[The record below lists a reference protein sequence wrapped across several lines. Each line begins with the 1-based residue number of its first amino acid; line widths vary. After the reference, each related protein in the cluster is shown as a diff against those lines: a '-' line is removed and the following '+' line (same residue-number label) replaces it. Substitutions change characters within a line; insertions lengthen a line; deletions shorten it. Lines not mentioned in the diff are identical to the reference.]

1 MRRFFLIVIIIVII
15 AVGIWLGYLAWKS
28 FSGAETIIEEE
39 GWAVTENK
47 EIIKSD
53 NPLKQITN
61 TSIAN
66 FWVNASS
73 NQIFLINY
81 NGKIEKLENLKTKT
95 TASDNGLKN
104 ISQVMPS
111 PDGSK
116 VLINLTIFDGITNI
130 WTPLPAGTTA
140 AVWSPSANLGQVPT
154 IAYLT
159 NDGLYNLKDGKTSLI
174 FKLNNRDLQI
184 TWPVANEIYLTE
196 KPTEAYNAA
205 SWKFNIK
212 DKTLTRGVFDRF
224 WEKLI
229 NLQYLTPGRDFNILP
244 PKCLVVEKGFYCAIP
259 NNSEVTLNNYL
270 KRKVY
275 TNDDIYFVSVDIEKK
290 KAQAKLLLGASETNP
305 IDAINLSLY
314 KDKLLF
320 INRYDQRLYSLE
332 TK

>member
-116 VLINLTIFDGITNI
+116 VLFN
-130 WTPLPAGTTA
+130 
-140 AVWSPSANLGQVPT
+140 
-154 IAYLT
+154 
-159 NDGLYNLKDGKTSLI
+159 
-174 FKLNNRDLQI
+174 LNNRDLQI

-229 NLQYLTPGRDFNILP
+229 NLQYLTPG
-244 PKCLVVEKGFYCAIP
+244 
-259 NNSEVTLNNYL
+259 
-270 KRKVY
+270 
-275 TNDDIYFVSVDIEKK
+275 
-290 KAQAKLLLGASETNP
+290 
-305 IDAINLSLY
+305 
-314 KDKLLF
+314 
-320 INRYDQRLYSLE
+320 
-332 TK
+332 